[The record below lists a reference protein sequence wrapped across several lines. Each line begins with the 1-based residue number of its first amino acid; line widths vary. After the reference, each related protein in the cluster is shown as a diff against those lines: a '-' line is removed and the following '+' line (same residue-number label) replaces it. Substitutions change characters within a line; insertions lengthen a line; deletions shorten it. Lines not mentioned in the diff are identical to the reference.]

1 MADVLAGLSDKI
13 VVIVGPCSIHNP
25 AEAREYAELLRK
37 EAEGLPELV
46 VIMRAYFE
54 KVSRLISWGK
64 RRRLEEEDVN
74 VWFAN
79 SPEQQ
84 SDGKD

>member
-1 MADVLAGLSDKI
+1 MADILAGLSDKI

-54 KVSRLISWGK
+54 KVGNGADACGMHRYIGS
-64 RRRLEEEDVN
+64 
-74 VWFAN
+74 
-79 SPEQQ
+79 
-84 SDGKD
+84 